1 MIKYDFKKPSDKNEW
16 LDNWKSYLAS
26 FIIVWM
32 VYKGLTNSP
41 KTVVILGIIMQV
53 YILDAHIRKDF
64 FWQRIDTYE
73 V

>member
-1 MIKYDFKKPSDKNEW
+1 MIKFDIKKPSDKNEW

-41 KTVVILGIIMQV
+41 KTAVVLGIIMQV
-53 YILDAHIRKDF
+53 YILEPRIRKDF
-64 FWQRIDTYE
+64 FGKE
-73 V
+73 